1 MIPIRDLSRTPV
13 FPIAVYGLVLL
24 NVIAFVHEVEIPTE
38 AARNAFIDDFAL
50 IPFDITHGVQLAA
63 PAPPTL
69 LTLVTS
75 QFLHG
80 SVLHIF
86 FNMLFLAVFGP
97 EIEYL
102 AGHVRFIGFYLI
114 CGIAGNV
121 AQVAMSPG
129 SHVPGIG
136 ASGAIAGIL
145 GAYLLRFPTNS
156 IETIVP
162 IGCFPLFLRLPAVL
176 IIGVW
181 AAIQFIHG
189 FGPVSTRVLSEQGS
203 DIAYF
208 AHIGGFSAGVL
219 LSALFVKSAPAR
231 QGRRYRYYH

>member
-1 MIPIRDLSRTPV
+1 
-13 FPIAVYGLVLL
+13 
-24 NVIAFVHEVEIPTE
+24 
-38 AARNAFIDDFAL
+38 
-50 IPFDITHGVQLAA
+50 
-63 PAPPTL
+63 
-69 LTLVTS
+69 
-75 QFLHG
+75 
-80 SVLHIF
+80 
-86 FNMLFLAVFGP
+86 
-97 EIEYL
+97 
-102 AGHVRFIGFYLI
+102 
-114 CGIAGNV
+114 
-121 AQVAMSPG
+121 MSPG